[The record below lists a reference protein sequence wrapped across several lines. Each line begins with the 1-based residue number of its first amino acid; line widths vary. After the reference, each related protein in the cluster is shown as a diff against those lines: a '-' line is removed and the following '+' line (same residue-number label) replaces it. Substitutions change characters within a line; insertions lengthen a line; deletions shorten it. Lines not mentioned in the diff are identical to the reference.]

1 MNKIFDNQNLKKNLT
16 KFLTNLISSQ
26 KNQNYNQ
33 YFSKKCQIKSNIESN
48 DSFDICFPEL
58 LIIQIGDNL
67 ASTKYA
73 NLKVKIGHKIGIKVS
88 YYQYKMNGEIW
99 QNGQKITELWN
110 LEFENLK
117 ESTKNVDFKNE
128 TAEKVEILTLKKI
141 KLIKNNIKNLLD
153 KKAPKNLEKP
163 KNQLKI
169 KLKTNANTNLNSK
182 NGLIFQLP
190 LPIEFGD
197 LLKINWNNFVDVDFL
212 APDCNL
218 WQNLLPPTIQAI
230 DLVLKSLIWQENL
243 EYDLNDNLEGF
254 KMENLK
260 LKTDLSSNLQDQ
272 NLKKFKNKLENNPE
286 NILTKDL
293 NSNENGILESLE
305 SLENELIFTKKL
317 LTQKID
323 LKGKIVAVIGQ
334 GKLVGAPL
342 LTYLQRRN
350 ATIISLNK
358 DSPNKQKLVK
368 NADIVICASGVPNL
382 IKSNWFKNNVIVID
396 AATSESNGVLVG
408 DLDYLEIAQNK
419 LNIDN
424 LSQSC
429 GQNLVKN
436 SQNSPEKNKK
446 NRNKKSKSLNLWIC
460 PSPGGVGPLTV
471 LCIFWNLVAIKNI
484 DNFVN

>member
-16 KFLTNLISSQ
+16 KFLTNLINSQ

-33 YFSKKCQIKSNIESN
+33 HFSKKYKIKTNVESN
-48 DSFDICFPEL
+48 GSFDTCFPEL

-73 NLKVKIGHKIGIKVS
+73 NLKVKIGHKIGIKVN

-110 LEFENLK
+110 YLEFENLK

-141 KLIKNNIKNLLD
+141 KIKLIKNHIKNLLD
-153 KKAPKNLEKP
+153 RKIPQ
-163 KNQLKI
+163 NQSKVTS
-169 KLKTNANTNLNSK
+169 KTNPKTDLNFK

-190 LPIEFGD
+190 LPVEFVD
-197 LLKINWNNFVDVDFL
+197 LLEIDWNNFVDVDFL
-212 APDCNL
+212 APDYNL

-243 EYDLNDNLEGF
+243 EYDLNDNLEDF

-260 LKTDLSSNLQDQ
+260 LKTNLSSNLQDQ
-272 NLKKFKNKLENNPE
+272 NLEKFKNKLENSLE

-293 NSNENGILESLE
+293 NSKENLE

-382 IKSNWFKNNVIVID
+382 VKSNWFKNNVIVID

-408 DLDYLEIAQNK
+408 DLDYLEIAQNN

-429 GQNLVKN
+429 GQSLVKN